1 MPKTGWCPESPERG
15 ILGGGD
21 HSCSLASGAG
31 FEVAPE
37 ETESRAAVSQAP
49 LKTSAWE
56 ELLRVDAG
64 RVPRL
69 MRVRARLLSALFDV
83 PLLLPRVKRQD
94 SGAVAVAAVQPRT
107 SVLWG
112 LL

>member
-31 FEVAPE
+31 FVVAPE

-49 LKTSAWE
+49 VKTRTWE
-56 ELLRVDAG
+56 ELLRADAG

-83 PLLLPRVKRQD
+83 PLLLLRVKHQD
-94 SGAVAVAAVQPRT
+94 AVAVAAVQPRT